1 MASVTLLF
9 GTRVSTGPGDDFEPG
24 ETHAWSAWGY
34 SYGDAVSVTAHPVP
48 DLAAWARRALVVEN
62 IHTETLR
69 TGVRLIF
76 TVRNVGST
84 PIPRYGLGVGWI
96 GR

>member
-9 GTRVSTGPGDDFEPG
+9 GTWVSTGPGDDFEPG
-24 ETHAWSAWGY
+24 ETHAWSAWGF
-34 SYGDAVSVTAHPVP
+34 SYGDAVSVTAHPIP
-48 DLAAWARRALVVEN
+48 DLAAWARRALIVEN
-62 IHTETLR
+62 MHNETLR

-84 PIPRYGLGVGWI
+84 PIQRYGLGVGWI